1 MVTAKVIRI
10 NGSSVADIEETSAL
24 LQDCMDKVNPAD
36 LKKLLSAVSKN
47 PNIVKTALKFL

>member
-24 LQDCMDKVNPAD
+24 LQNFMDKVNPAD